1 MTMAVNSTSFSLFDI
16 AGRAMSA
23 QLVRLN
29 TSASNLANAGAV
41 TSSREAA
48 YRPLKPVFQ
57 SHYEGA
63 TGRATV
69 STLGVVRTNA
79 APERRHEP
87 GHPLADA
94 DGFIYLAAVDP
105 NMELV
110 DMVETARQYRNNI
123 EVLET
128 AKSLTLETL
137 RLGR

>member
-1 MTMAVNSTSFSLFDI
+1 MSMSLFDI

-41 TSSREAA
+41 AGTEEAA
-48 YRPLKPVFQ
+48 FKPLKPVFQ
-57 SHYEGA
+57 TLYEGR
-63 TGRATV
+63 TGKATV
-69 STLGVVRTNA
+69 GIAGIVQTQAT
-79 APERRHEP
+79 PQRRHEP

-94 DGFIYLAAVDP
+94 QGYVHVAAVDP
-105 NMELV
+105 NAELV
-110 DMVETARQYRNNI
+110 ELVETSRQYRNNI

>member
-1 MTMAVNSTSFSLFDI
+1 MTLGIFDI

-29 TSASNLANAGAV
+29 SSASNLANAGAV
-41 TSSREAA
+41 SATAETA
-48 YRPLKPVFQ
+48 YRPLKPVFGTE
-57 SHYEGA
+57 YEGR

-69 STLGVVRTNA
+69 SVLGVVQANA
-79 APERRHEP
+79 APQRRHEP
-87 GHPLADA
+87 SHPLADA
-94 DGFIYLAAVDP
+94 EGYVHVSAVDS
-105 NMELV
+105 NAELV
-110 DMVETARQYRNNI
+110 ELVETSRQYRNNI

>member
-1 MTMAVNSTSFSLFDI
+1 MVGLSLFDI

-29 TSASNLANAGAV
+29 SSASNLANAGAV
-41 TSSREAA
+41 AATADAA

-57 SHYEGA
+57 TSYDA
-63 TGRATV
+63 ASTGRATV
-69 STLGVVRTNA
+69 GIAAVVRA
-79 APERRHEP
+79 DVAPQRRHEP
-87 GHPLADA
+87 GHPMADA
-94 DGFIYLAAVDP
+94 EGFIHLAAVDP
-105 NMELV
+105 QMELV
-110 DMVETARQYRNNI
+110 EMVETARQYRNNI

>member
-1 MTMAVNSTSFSLFDI
+1 MASNMSLFDI

-29 TSASNLANAGAV
+29 TSASNLANAGSVAR
-41 TSSREAA
+41 SEAEA
-48 YRPLKPVFQ
+48 YRPLKPVF
-57 SHYEGA
+57 ETLFENENGGA
-63 TGRATV
+63 TGKATV
-69 STLGVVRTNA
+69 GVVGVVSSNA
-79 APERRHEP
+79 APQRRFEP

-94 DGFIYLAAVDP
+94 EGYIHLSAVDA
-105 NMELV
+105 NAELV
-110 DMVETARQYRNNI
+110 EMVETARQYRNNI

>member
-1 MTMAVNSTSFSLFDI
+1 MSLFDI

-29 TSASNLANAGAV
+29 SSASNLANAGAV
-41 TSSREAA
+41 AGSQEAA
-48 YRPLKPVFQ
+48 YKPLKPVFQ
-57 SHYEGA
+57 TLYEGQ

-69 STLGVVRTNA
+69 GVLGVVQANA
-79 APERRHEP
+79 TPQRRHEP

-94 DGFIYLAAVDP
+94 QGYVHVAAVDA
-105 NMELV
+105 NAELV
-110 DMVETARQYRNNI
+110 EIVETSRQYRNNI

>member
-1 MTMAVNSTSFSLFDI
+1 MTLGIFDI

-29 TSASNLANAGAV
+29 SSASNLANAGSVSA
-41 TSSREAA
+41 TAETA
-48 YRPLKPVFQ
+48 YRPLKPVFATE
-57 SHYEGA
+57 YEGNS
-63 TGRATV
+63 GRATV
-69 STLGVVRTNA
+69 SVLGVVQANA
-79 APERRHEP
+79 APQRRHAP

-94 DGFIYLAAVDP
+94 EGYVHVSLVDP
-105 NMELV
+105 NAELV
-110 DMVETARQYRNNI
+110 EIVETARQYRNSI

>member
-1 MTMAVNSTSFSLFDI
+1 MTLSLFDI

-29 TSASNLANAGAV
+29 SSASNLANADAV
-41 TSSREAA
+41 ASSAETA

-57 SHYEGA
+57 TLYEGA
-63 TGRATV
+63 SGRATV
-69 STLGVVRTNA
+69 GVLGVVQSNATPRT
-79 APERRHEP
+79 RHEP

-94 DGFIYLAAVDP
+94 AGYVHVSPVDP
-105 NMELV
+105 NAELV
-110 DMVETARQYRNNI
+110 EIVETSRQYRNNI

-137 RLGR
+137 RLGQ

>member
-1 MTMAVNSTSFSLFDI
+1 MSMSLFDI
-16 AGRAMSA
+16 AGRAMSS

-41 TSSREAA
+41 SGSEDTAFK
-48 YRPLKPVFQ
+48 PLKPVFQ
-57 SHYEGA
+57 TLYEGR
-63 TGRATV
+63 TGKATV
-69 STLGVVRTNA
+69 GVAGVVQAQAT
-79 APERRHEP
+79 PQRRHEP

-94 DGFIYLAAVDP
+94 DGYVHLAAVDT
-105 NMELV
+105 NAELV
-110 DMVETARQYRNNI
+110 ELVETSRQYRNNI

>member
-1 MTMAVNSTSFSLFDI
+1 MGIFDI

-29 TSASNLANAGAV
+29 SSASNLANAGAV
-41 TSSREAA
+41 SASAETA
-48 YRPLKPVFQ
+48 YRPLKPVFATE
-57 SHYEGA
+57 YEGA

-69 STLGVVRTNA
+69 SVLGVVQADA
-79 APERRHEP
+79 APQKRYEP

-94 DGFIYLAAVDP
+94 DGYIHVSGVDP
-105 NMELV
+105 NAELV
-110 DMVETARQYRNNI
+110 EIVETARQYRNSI

-128 AKSLTLETL
+128 AKSLTLETY